1 MRQTVRCAETQRRH
15 WEWRFGFLG
24 LMSILS
30 RFRDVKEH
38 ARRGGA
44 TGPRG
49 LLRTLE
55 IGGGFVQYVSS
66 GAFEDG
72 LGAWVCSVLVAQS

>member
-44 TGPRG
+44 TDPRG